1 VRSREQCGHVSG
13 ACNRAATG
21 VMWRLLLLAAAA
33 GGVRREV
40 FESREAGG
48 AAAELFYPPY
58 DLSRFSW
65 GSVNGTLNRTALTA
79 EFRGGP
85 AGEPGGGFANG
96 SLAFRVTAYEAD
108 GRDGA
113 LPRLLHTA
121 NSSKVEFVLAGVA
134 PRGNGSRFV
143 LEVATVE
150 EAGAARRLRS
160 ARSIDDEYTPTI
172 FETLSL
178 AAEAPGAVLS
188 FLQWK
193 ATAYGSRSPRRED
206 GIRCRAHELH
216 AANCSLPPSAI
227 VRGYF
232 GDRPAGACSV
242 SALNIS
248 FGGEDGDVY
257 QEKRYL
263 SWSALLGF
271 GQPPADSFSPLVVA
285 IVAVALGTPAALL
298 LLGGLAVLLAR
309 RRRYSEYEPIN

>member
-1 VRSREQCGHVSG
+1 AE
-13 ACNRAATG
+13 
-21 VMWRLLLLAAAA
+21 
-33 GGVRREV
+33 
-40 FESREAGG
+40 
-48 AAAELFYPPY
+48 ELFYPPY

-79 EFRGGP
+79 EFWGVP
-85 AGEPGGGFANG
+85 TGEPSGGFANG

-108 GRDGA
+108 GRDGP

-134 PRGNGSRFV
+134 PRGNGSRFA

-160 ARSIDDEYTPTI
+160 ARSIDDEYAPAI

-178 AAEAPGAVLS
+178 AAEVPGAVLS
-188 FLQWK
+188 FLQWR

-206 GIRCRAHELH
+206 GIRCRAQELR
-216 AANCSLPPSAI
+216 AANCTLPPSAI

-232 GDRPAGACSV
+232 GGRPGGGCST

-248 FGGEDGDVY
+248 FGGEDGNIY
-257 QEKRYL
+257 QERHYL
-263 SWSALLGF
+263 SWCVGSGRGRGPGPVPASLASSPPRRSALLGF
-271 GQPPADSFSPLVVA
+271 GQPPADAFSALVVA